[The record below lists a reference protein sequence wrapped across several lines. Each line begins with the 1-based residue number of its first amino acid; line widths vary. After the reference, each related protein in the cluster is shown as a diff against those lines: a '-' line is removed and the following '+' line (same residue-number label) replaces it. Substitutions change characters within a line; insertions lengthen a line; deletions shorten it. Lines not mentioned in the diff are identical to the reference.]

1 MRLGGE
7 GDGQR
12 GEQTRAAD
20 AGAIAGAMAA
30 ATECNRSSGTKK
42 KHHTLSRTTEYS
54 TQWECEC
61 ERGVIGDGE
70 LNRTQKAHQ
79 SEGAGVLATTP
90 LHRRTVF
97 GIAFGSLSCLS

>member
-1 MRLGGE
+1 MGNRLGLRMRVRLRE
-7 GDGQR
+7 RWRLQLNV
-12 GEQTRAAD
+12 
-20 AGAIAGAMAA
+20 IAA
-30 ATECNRSSGTKK
+30 AEPKNTK

-61 ERGVIGDGE
+61 ERGVVGDGE

-79 SEGAGVLATTP
+79 SEGAGGLATTP